1 MGRASDQ
8 FEAQLASPHELE
20 GEAVNAHAV
29 ASCCFVVH
37 KLLSKLQKNTI
48 MFFVFVWP
56 GLYKVKKTGFTV
68 CLFYLLCW
76 IVNHSGEFSH
86 QCGHQ

>member
-29 ASCCFVVH
+29 ASCCFFGAQVVKQVTVTLNH
-37 KLLSKLQKNTI
+37 
-48 MFFVFVWP
+48 VFW
-56 GLYKVKKTGFTV
+56 F
-68 CLFYLLCW
+68 LFGRLA
-76 IVNHSGEFSH
+76 V
-86 QCGHQ
+86 